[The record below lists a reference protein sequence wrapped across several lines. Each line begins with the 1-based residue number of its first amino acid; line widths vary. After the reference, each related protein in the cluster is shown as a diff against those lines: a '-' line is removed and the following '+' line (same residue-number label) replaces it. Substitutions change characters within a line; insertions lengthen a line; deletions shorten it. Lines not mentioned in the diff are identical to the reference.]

1 MGQSVNHGTTDQSN
15 LTASGLPSLLVG
27 STILTYD
34 SFTVATTTSPA
45 ERNIGSKSA
54 TVGGGGSQN
63 G

>member
-1 MGQSVNHGTTDQSN
+1 MGQSVNHGTTDQSS

-34 SFTVATTTSPA
+34 SFTVATTTPA